1 MDIIG
6 ETFKQGIIP
15 GLVIAVVY
23 IIEKIIQARKK
34 DPLQDIAKLLHIVTK
49 DIIDKDKEKSKQIVD
64 IALSYGGSEYIK
76 FVNTT
81 IINNNI
87 DENREQIEYNAKQL
101 VNSVYYD
108 VYSKLSLYK
117 GDTNYLS
124 VYMKEEWK
132 NEIYDDIIN
141 IIYNT
146 HIDKQQR
153 LLAFNSR
160 IDIRIKNHSAYIINN
175 AFN

>member
-1 MDIIG
+1 MDIIN
-6 ETFKQGIIP
+6 ETFKQGLIP

-49 DIIDKDKEKSKQIVD
+49 DIIDKDKEKSKQVVD

-76 FVNTT
+76 FVNST
-81 IINNNI
+81 IINNSIN
-87 DENREQIEYNAKQL
+87 ENREQIEYNARQL
-101 VNSVYYD
+101 INSVYYD

-117 GDTNYLS
+117 GNSEYLS
-124 VYMKEEWK
+124 YYMKDEWK
-132 NEIYDDIIN
+132 EEIYNDIIN

-146 HIDKQQR
+146 HIDKHQR
-153 LLAFNSR
+153 LLAFNNR